1 MYAFGFQFILMTLRV
16 QLSGVTLDRFNPFR
30 RTSILTWAVLS
41 AHIAHVFLFGTSFM
55 DESLMYLILSIMSF
69 VSLLHFVVS
78 VAGELRS
85 ILGINL
91 LTMTKKQREV
101 AKQKVL
107 EASKVKGSH

>member
-1 MYAFGFQFILMTLRV
+1 
-16 QLSGVTLDRFNPFR
+16 
-30 RTSILTWAVLS
+30 
-41 AHIAHVFLFGTSFM
+41 M

-85 ILGINL
+85 ILCINL
-91 LTMTKKQREV
+91 LTMTKKEREV

>member
-1 MYAFGFQFILMTLRV
+1 
-16 QLSGVTLDRFNPFR
+16 
-30 RTSILTWAVLS
+30 
-41 AHIAHVFLFGTSFM
+41 M